1 MTNWDEVEK
10 LVREYVRLLETEQRY
25 YGDIDHHVMDEVL
38 IAVFGDDIFD
48 RINPLLKKL

>member
-48 RINPLLKKL
+48 RINPLLKEL